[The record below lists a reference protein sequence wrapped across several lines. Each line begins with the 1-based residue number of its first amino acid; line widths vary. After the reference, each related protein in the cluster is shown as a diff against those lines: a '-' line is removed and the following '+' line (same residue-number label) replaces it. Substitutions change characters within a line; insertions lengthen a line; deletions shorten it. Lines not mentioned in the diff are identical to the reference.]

1 MKIKAGIAAMVA
13 AVLMGGTF
21 AQASLLTF
29 TLEEDGDNLV
39 ATVSGS
45 LNTDALNYRFN
56 SYWGGTISSLNGQ
69 LIVGPHGLDSVIVAV
84 WDLESSDSSFG
95 ENSGSETSDSF
106 TGDIAGIDLSH
117 NWVMVPTSYVSGSAL
132 SGSATWNN
140 RSFDSMGITSGTYT
154 TTYNG
159 GADSVVLQVIPEPA
173 TALIVALGGGLL
185 ALFRRFYS
193 RF

>member
-45 LNTDALNYRFN
+45 LNTDALTYRFN

-84 WDLESSDSSFG
+84 WDLASSDSSFG
-95 ENSGSETSDSF
+95 ENSGSVTSDSF

-140 RSFDSMGITSGTYT
+140 RSFDSMGIASGTYT